1 MILLW
6 QLLTYLQ
13 LKRTIKYMKTDS
25 SENTRSIRIS
35 KDFYSLARKV
45 SINEGRTISG
55 QIVYWAK
62 IGKAALEKSPLSVL
76 IKGITNS

>member
-13 LKRTIKYMKTDS
+13 LKRTIEYMKTNS
-25 SENTRSIRIS
+25 SKNTRSIRIS
-35 KDFYSLARKV
+35 KVFYSLARKV
-45 SINEGRTISG
+45 SISEGRTISG

-62 IGKAALEKSPLSVL
+62 KGKAYLENQQTSKNDNRN
-76 IKGITNS
+76 K